1 MRSIR
6 SELAESADVVSHR
19 RTSHTEAEAA
29 TLRRLYPDNTAAY
42 VAVTLGWTTQKVY
55 SVANALGI
63 RKSEAFLASPS
74 SGRTDGTRGT
84 STRFA
89 RGQQSWNKGSKGIC
103 GIHANSRKT
112 QFKKGQRRGAAQ
124 RNYVPIGSH
133 RISADGYLE
142 RKMND
147 THPVPAR
154 RWVAVHRVVWE
165 AVHGPVLDGHVICFL
180 PGKKTTALEHI
191 TVDVLE
197 QVSRAELARRN
208 HPRNHSPEYAQI
220 VQLKGAI
227 TRQVNR
233 IVRAEKEKQ
242 S

>member
-1 MRSIR
+1 MRTVKD
-6 SELAESADVVSHR
+6 DVVTGQPVKRTR
-19 RTSHTEAEAA
+19 RASYSPAEAD
-29 TLRRLYPDNTAAY
+29 TLRRLYPDNTAAA
-42 VAVTLGWTTQKVY
+42 VATALAWTVQKVY
-55 SVANALGI
+55 GVANALGI
-63 RKSEAFLASPS
+63 RKSEAFLSSAS

-84 STRFA
+84 ATRFVK
-89 RGQQSWNKGSKGIC
+89 GQQSWNRGVKGIC
-103 GIHANSRKT
+103 GVHPNSKRT

-124 RNYVPIGSH
+124 RNYVPVGSH

-142 RKMND
+142 RKVND

-154 RWVAVHRVVWE
+154 RWVAVHRLVWE
-165 AVHGPVLDGHVICFL
+165 AVHGPVIEGHVICFL
-180 PGKKTTALEHI
+180 PGKKTAILECI

-197 QVSRAELARRN
+197 QVSRADLARRN
-208 HPRNHSPEYAQI
+208 HPRNHSPEFAQV